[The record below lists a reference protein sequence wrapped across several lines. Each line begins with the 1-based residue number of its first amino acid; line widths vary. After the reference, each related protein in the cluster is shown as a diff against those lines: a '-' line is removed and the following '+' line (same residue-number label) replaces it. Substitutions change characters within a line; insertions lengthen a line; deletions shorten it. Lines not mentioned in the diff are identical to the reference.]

1 LFSSLDA
8 GDGMICIEKRKYE
21 WRLELLTHLLE
32 IGAISLPQFK
42 EKDTQNK
49 IKFGI
54 IPPQEKKTT
63 TNSLFGFVLP
73 PPILNSLSPKD
84 MDDLIFLQDDY
95 STEEDDGFQNW
106 DNAFGDDFE
115 AIISQK
121 AENYSYFIHADKEIT
136 NLEIGI
142 KNGQN
147 DFNLMLGVDK
157 QEQVQGHLEL
167 ILAKEKMFNIALTRD
182 KLITEE
188 EYLNIE
194 SRLNSITITFAMI
207 TLSQTLKTIKEKKK
221 FKPKNA
227 TKYYFIFSWDPCWI
241 KTCNR

>member
-1 LFSSLDA
+1 
-8 GDGMICIEKRKYE
+8 
-21 WRLELLTHLLE
+21 
-32 IGAISLPQFK
+32 
-42 EKDTQNK
+42 
-49 IKFGI
+49 
-54 IPPQEKKTT
+54 
-63 TNSLFGFVLP
+63 
-73 PPILNSLSPKD
+73 

-207 TLSQTLKTIKEKKK
+207 TLSQTLKTIVEKKK
-221 FKPKNA
+221 K
-227 TKYYFIFSWDPCWI
+227 I
-241 KTCNR
+241 